1 MGQAKLIG
9 GQAATDFGIKQA
21 ELNEKALEEY
31 NASLLSRGI
40 KDKADRRSAIFSI
53 FVNNGYDEDEVNVM
67 LDKYGYADGGKVMA
81 KASMQGFGEK
91 YLERLK
97 KLKKKKEKKA
107 DGGRVGLKKGG
118 DPRSAVL
125 VASLLDKGYELE
137 EALKLVEE
145 EFPEEFDSGEFSE

>member
-1 MGQAKLIG
+1 
-9 GQAATDFGIKQA
+9 
-21 ELNEKALEEY
+21 
-31 NASLLSRGI
+31 
-40 KDKADRRSAIFSI
+40 
-53 FVNNGYDEDEVNVM
+53 
-67 LDKYGYADGGKVMA
+67 MA

-145 EFPEEFDSGEFSE
+145 EFPEEFDSGEFSSNLQSGDGGLEAAFGQPLGGRRPEPMRIIPGFASGGDVDEVCLLYTSPSPRDRQKSRMPSSA